1 MRIQNML
8 MRGEIV
14 SEPLSS
20 GEVERFRDAISMR
33 LEDAGKTVNHNLTRL
48 ESAYHAVLNCALLAL
63 RIDGYRVAKGPR
75 HHTVALESLAD
86 TLGVDSKKI
95 DYFLDLSRTRSLNL
109 YEARPIT
116 DGDVAGA
123 VIEAEELASM
133 LEPWL
138 KTRGF

>member
-1 MRIQNML
+1 MRIQDMI
-8 MRGEIV
+8 MRGEVV

-20 GEVERFRDAISMR
+20 GEVERFRDAIKMR
-33 LEDAGKTVNHNLTRL
+33 LEDANKTVNHNLTRL

-63 RIDGYRVAKGPR
+63 RIEGYRVAKGPR
-75 HHTVALESLAD
+75 HHTVALESLED
-86 TLGVDSKKI
+86 TLGVAGSKI

-123 VIEAEELASM
+123 VVEAEELESILKSW
-133 LEPWL
+133 LE
-138 KTRGF
+138 TRGF